1 MLTAKEFFKHIF
13 SFPLTQPANLCVGV
27 YPERSRGVFA
37 PFLLVCIRIFKHID
51 T

>member
-27 YPERSRGVFA
+27 YPERSRGVFK
-37 PFLLVCIRIFKHID
+37 PFFVIMYSNF
-51 T
+51 

>member
-13 SFPLTQPANLCVGV
+13 SCPLTQPANLCAGV
-27 YPERSRGVFA
+27 YPERSRGVFK
-37 PFLLVCIRIFKHID
+37 PFFCYNVFEFLN